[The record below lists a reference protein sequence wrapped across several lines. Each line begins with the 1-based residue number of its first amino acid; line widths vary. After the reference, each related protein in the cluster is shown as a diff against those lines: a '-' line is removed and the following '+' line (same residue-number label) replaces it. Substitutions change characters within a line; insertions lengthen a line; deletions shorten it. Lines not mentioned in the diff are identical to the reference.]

1 MLLYLAVALNMML
14 FMIRLYLLLVK
25 KKVVFTDIVSH
36 NFEIIKIDPHNSLP
50 LKRHL
55 HFIMLLHLLT
65 QFLIEIK
72 ITIIFTKIFI

>member
-1 MLLYLAVALNMML
+1 MPLYLVVALNMML

-50 LKRHL
+50 LKRH
-55 HFIMLLHLLT
+55 
-65 QFLIEIK
+65 
-72 ITIIFTKIFI
+72 